1 MRWEGP
7 PTCRTE
13 RSGRVNGTRGRGLG
27 VKKGWRE
34 GKLERRRRTP
44 VQPESAMRGGAGEI
58 EARAEGERER
68 EGEREGQGGEEGEWE
83 RKIERVSETE
93 RVHARGT
100 FSAAAIL
107 SSYRLMS
114 DLAAGGSGSACEAGV
129 VSPDASAAAS
139 KSEHEMSLPF

>member
-7 PTCRTE
+7 PTCKTE

-58 EARAEGERER
+58 EARAEGDVVVR
-68 EGEREGQGGEEGEWE
+68 
-83 RKIERVSETE
+83 
-93 RVHARGT
+93 AC
-100 FSAAAIL
+100 
-107 SSYRLMS
+107 
-114 DLAAGGSGSACEAGV
+114 AGGMLGGNGLTCAVSGNYFVPPMCIGGALKKMQLKCNSNA
-129 VSPDASAAAS
+129 
-139 KSEHEMSLPF
+139 H